1 MYPIHRRGVLMRRQE
16 GGIGCGARGRGS
28 YPRTREALASRPPAL
43 RPAAFNG
50 WTWRGRRAAEAARI
64 RGREER
70 FRPAPGSTA
79 PGTEKPLVARREA
92 PRLRKKA
99 CTVGLAAPFRRAI
112 PSHSSRGGRRKPD
125 YGRTRRPPNNTGD
138 NARPNSP
145 ASTSWAGAPK
155 PARAKAGARQTT
167 RALSHVRVIAK
178 VPAIRITGG
187 PAGHVNDDE

>member
-1 MYPIHRRGVLMRRQE
+1 MRRQE

-64 RGREER
+64 RGREGR

-92 PRLRKKA
+92 PARSRKDRELSGLRFSA
-99 CTVGLAAPFRRAI
+99 RHPL
-112 PSHSSRGGRRKPD
+112 RGRFP
-125 YGRTRRPPNNTGD
+125 
-138 NARPNSP
+138 
-145 ASTSWAGAPK
+145 
-155 PARAKAGARQTT
+155 
-167 RALSHVRVIAK
+167 RVEPEGK
-178 VPAIRITGG
+178 L
-187 PAGHVNDDE
+187 